1 MLIPYNLLD
10 SSRNAKR
17 SQEQHQREVADV
29 SSDGFTTRLK
39 ESIGRYYSVFIN
51 NDFEQSFFIDEQS
64 MKWPTYWEGQ
74 NFRTER
80 RDRHNFV
87 GIFCLEKMNN
97 QLIIITCLSKL
108 AL

>member
-1 MLIPYNLLD
+1 
-10 SSRNAKR
+10 
-17 SQEQHQREVADV
+17 
-29 SSDGFTTRLK
+29 
-39 ESIGRYYSVFIN
+39 
-51 NDFEQSFFIDEQS
+51 